1 MAKRVTDLV
10 GRKFGRLTVVERAN
24 DYIVPKNGQHQ
35 IMWKCKCDCGNTT
48 IVRGSTLKNKTSTSC
63 GCIHK
68 QTVREIGC
76 ANKKYNTYDLSG
88 EYGIGYTSKGEEFY
102 FDLEDYNLIKNY
114 CWNIDNHGYVI
125 SGQSNG
131 VVLFHVLIMNTK
143 KGEDVD
149 HIHHK
154 RNDNR
159 KSELRVVTR
168 SQNQMNVGLP
178 SNNVSGVT
186 GVHFD
191 KNRGKWVSQIG
202 INRKRVYL
210 GSFDNFEDAVK
221 ARKLAEEKYFGEYSY
236 DNSMNKGGLKY
247 GSKENV

>member
-1 MAKRVTDLV
+1 MAKTVTDLV
-10 GRKFGRLTVVERAN
+10 GRKFGKLTVVERAS

-48 IVRGSTLKNKTSTSC
+48 VVRGSTLKNKTSTSC
-63 GCIHK
+63 GCVHK
-68 QTVREIGC
+68 QIVREIGY
-76 ANKKYNTYDLSG
+76 ANKKYNTYDLTG
-88 EYGIGYTSKGEEFY
+88 EYGIGYTTNGEEFY
-102 FDLEDYNLIKNY
+102 FDLEDYDLIKDY
-114 CWNIDNHGYVI
+114 CWSIDNHGYVVC
-125 SGQSNG
+125 GELNG
-131 VVLFHVLIMNTK
+131 VILFHVLVMNTK

-168 SQNQMNVGLP
+168 SQNQMNVGLS

-191 KNRGKWVSQIG
+191 KNRGKWVAQIG
-202 INRKRVYL
+202 INRERIYL
-210 GSFDNFEDAVK
+210 GSFDNFDDAVK
-221 ARKLAEEKYFGEYSY
+221 VRKEAEEKYFGEFSY
-236 DNSMNKGGLKY
+236 DNSMTKECLKY
-247 GSKENV
+247 GS